1 MPTLWALALMLS
13 RLEGQTATIGPT
25 GLEIA
30 DVAGEGPPV
39 IGVVERRGDELWLV
53 PDLPDEVRLLGP
65 LAHPRL
71 LGPGYRVWVIGSRD
85 AGGLTGVRFGVLA
98 PP

>member
-1 MPTLWALALMLS
+1 MASLWALALMLS
-13 RLEGQTATIGPT
+13 RLEGHAAAIGPD

-30 DVAGEGPPV
+30 DIAGEGRPL

-53 PDLPDEVRLLGP
+53 PPGIRILGP

-71 LGPGYRVWVIGSRD
+71 LGPGYRVWLIGSWD
-85 AGGLTGVRFGVLA
+85 TVGVTGLRFGVLA
-98 PP
+98 AP

>member
-1 MPTLWALALMLS
+1 MPSLWALALMLS
-13 RLEGQTATIGPT
+13 RLEGHTAAIGPS

-30 DVAGEGPPV
+30 DVAGAGRPL

-53 PDLPDEVRLLGP
+53 PQEVRLLGP

-71 LGPGYRVWVIGSRD
+71 LGPGYRVWLIGSWD
-85 AGGLTGVRFGVLA
+85 TVGVTGERFGVLA
-98 PP
+98 AP